1 VKCIFTKTVSAVVGL
16 LLAIP
21 GTAAVQAVATTT
33 MVADLVRSVGG
44 SEVAVRGLMEPGV
57 DPHLYRP
64 TRQDVTALQRAD
76 VIFYNGLHL
85 EGRMTD
91 VLEMM
96 AKRGRAVVAVA
107 ERVPEDKLLS
117 PEEFEGVP
125 DPHVWFDPLLWAAT
139 VSAVVEGLAAADPD
153 NRETYV
159 ARGEAVVT
167 QLQELDSW
175 VRQRVEV
182 LSPAKRV
189 LITSHDAYNYFGRAY
204 GFRVIG
210 VQGISTVSEA
220 GLADMARI
228 VEFIKN
234 EDVKAVFFE
243 SSVSDKLVRR
253 ISEDSG
259 AAVGGELFSDAMGVP
274 GKIETFEGESYD
286 VGTYLGM
293 VKHNVNQ
300 IVAGLR

>member
-1 VKCIFTKTVSAVVGL
+1 MVLKILGMIGALFLAVPGL
-16 LLAIP
+16 
-21 GTAAVQAVATTT
+21 AAVQAVATTT
-33 MVADLVRSVGG
+33 MIADLVRSVGG
-44 SEVAVRGLMEPGV
+44 PEVAVRGLMGPGV

-96 AKRGRAVVAVA
+96 GKRERAVIPVA
-107 ERVPEDKLLS
+107 EAVPKERLLS
-117 PEEFEGVP
+117 PAEFEGVP

-139 VSAVVEGLAAADPD
+139 VPAVVEGLAAADPD
-153 NRETYV
+153 NRKTYV
-159 ARGEAVVT
+159 ARGEAMVAG
-167 QLQELDSW
+167 LHELDRW
-175 VRQRVEV
+175 VRQRLEV
-182 LSPAKRV
+182 LPPESRI

-220 GLADMARI
+220 GLADMVRI
-228 VEFIKN
+228 VEFVRSAG
-234 EDVKAVFFE
+234 VKAVFFE

-274 GKIETFEGESYD
+274 GKMETFEGERYD
-286 VGTYLGM
+286 VGTYEGM